1 MMNRTIGLIFFYI
14 PIQLLIAQCDDGEI
28 ELWDNCYGIDI
39 TYELNLSGQGLSGS
53 IPNTISQLSNLMFL
67 DLSNNNLEGVI
78 PEEIVSMETLL
89 GFNLSHNSLTGGI
102 PEELGSLTNLM
113 SMDLSHN
120 QLSGIVPSSIGNMTG
135 LVEISLDYNQL
146 SGELPLEIGQLMFLS
161 EFHANDNQFTGIIPV
176 NMCES
181 GISFNN
187 PLNFNIDGNSFCPP
201 YPDCLEAFIGNQ
213 EIVQCEGVF
222 DLFDSLYYAQEI
234 TELDLSNSGINGSI
248 SQNIGNFTNLVSLNL
263 SQNEITGPIPAEIGN
278 LVTLEYLNLSQN
290 EITGPI
296 PAEIGNLVNLKELKL
311 FVNSLNGIL
320 PSSISNLINLEYF
333 NVFNNQIS
341 GRIPIQVGNM
351 AELKNFYIHQ
361 NLFYD
366 TIPAELFELSNL
378 VHLYLNDNDLTG
390 EIPSSINNLQNL
402 ERLRLQNNNLFGYL
416 PDEICSIELDWDDQS
431 SFNITGN
438 NLCSELPY
446 CIDGNQG
453 EQNTSNCENVSIEGR
468 IPPYKYG
475 IKGAFPNPFN
485 PSVNL
490 VYELSD
496 NVLVEGE
503 IFDTVGKKIRTLFR
517 ENQSAGKKSVTW
529 DGKNQDGMLVSAGVY
544 YFRLSSNNLIETKKL
559 LMVK

>member
-1 MMNRTIGLIFFYI
+1 MMHRTIGLIFFYI

-89 GFNLSHNSLTGGI
+89 GFNLSHNALTGGI
-102 PEELGSLTNLM
+102 PDELGSLTNLM

-135 LVEISLDYNQL
+135 LVEISLEHNQL

-234 TELDLSNSGINGSI
+234 TELDLSNSGITGSI

-311 FVNSLNGIL
+311 FVNSIDGIL

-341 GRIPIQVGNM
+341 GRIPIQIGNM

-366 TIPAELFELSNL
+366 TIPVELFELSNL

-453 EQNTSNCENVSIEGR
+453 EQNTSNCENVSIEDR
-468 IPPYKYG
+468 ISPHEYG

-485 PSVNL
+485 PMVQL
-490 VYELSD
+490 VYDLPD
-496 NVLVEGE
+496 NVLVEGA
-503 IFDTVGKKIRTLFR
+503 IFDTAGKKITTLFR
-517 ENQSAGKKSVTW
+517 GNQSAGKKAVTW

>member
-1 MMNRTIGLIFFYI
+1 MNKIVGIIFFYI
-14 PIQLLIAQCDDGEI
+14 PIQLLIAQCDEGEI

-53 IPNTISQLSNLMFL
+53 IPSTISQLSNLMFL
-67 DLSNNNLEGVI
+67 DLSNNNLEGII
-78 PEEIVSMETLL
+78 PQEIVSMETLL
-89 GFNLSHNSLTGGI
+89 GFNLSHNLLTGGI
-102 PEELGSLTNLM
+102 PEDLGNLTNLM

-120 QLSGIVPSSIGNMTG
+120 QLSGTVPSSIGNMTG
-135 LVEISLDYNQL
+135 LVEISLNHNQL
-146 SGELPLEIGQLMFLS
+146 SGELPFEIGQLMFLS
-161 EFHANDNQFTGIIPV
+161 EFHANDNQFTGIIAD
-176 NMCES
+176 NICES
-181 GISFNN
+181 GIGFNN
-187 PLNFNIDGNSFCPP
+187 PLNFNIDNNSFCPP
-201 YPDCLEAFIGNQ
+201 YPYCLDAFIGNQ
-213 EIVQCEGVF
+213 EIVECQGVF
-222 DLFDSLYYAQEI
+222 ELFDSLYYAHEVL
-234 TELDLSNSGINGSI
+234 ELDLSNSGITGNI

-263 SQNEITGPIPAEIGN
+263 SQNDITGD
-278 LVTLEYLNLSQN
+278 
-290 EITGPI
+290 I

-311 FVNSLNGIL
+311 YVNSLNGVL
-320 PSSISNLINLEYF
+320 PSSIGNLINLEYF

-341 GRIPIQVGNM
+341 GRIPSDIGNM

-468 IPPYKYG
+468 IFSYKYG

-485 PSVNL
+485 PIVQL

-503 IFDTVGKKIRTLFR
+503 IFDTAGKKIRTLFK
-517 ENQSAGKKSVTW
+517 ENQSAGKKAVTW